1 MKEKETTWKQFETI
15 LAEEEESFRWGGDED
30 SEGTLSH
37 GWVNFDRIRKVTKK
51 LYNSTRQ
58 KVPVVSLQA
67 LKEYCEQNE
76 LRIERQELEENSYP
90 IVFEN
95 RRLALLGDGDFVI
108 NKKDL
113 LSWAEKEAKGQV
125 LKK

>member
-1 MKEKETTWKQFETI
+1 MSEKI
-15 LAEEEESFRWGGDED
+15 LGIEVKSAMITDGFGGK
-30 SEGTLSH
+30 
-37 GWVNFDRIRKVTKK
+37 VIRCRK
-51 LYNSTRQ
+51 L
-58 KVPVVSLQA
+58 VPVVSLQA